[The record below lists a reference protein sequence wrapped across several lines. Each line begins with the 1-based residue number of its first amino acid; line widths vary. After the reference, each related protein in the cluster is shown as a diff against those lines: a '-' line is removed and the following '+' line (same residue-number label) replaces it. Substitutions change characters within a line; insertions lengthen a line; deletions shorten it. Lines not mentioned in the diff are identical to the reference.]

1 MCSAH
6 CLQPLLERGKKSPI
20 ELDVPTMREASA
32 VTVARMFFTQCC
44 SSCSNLSWLR
54 SASLWLDMSTR
65 VAMAPRTLPVG
76 IFIAEDGNGA
86 EIRANR
92 RAVELMGQHSTGDKL
107 ISVPAILPLTLNG
120 VKVNAE
126 DQRLRK
132 AIRTGKPIPGY
143 EAQI

>member
-1 MCSAH
+1 
-6 CLQPLLERGKKSPI
+6 
-20 ELDVPTMREASA
+20 
-32 VTVARMFFTQCC
+32 
-44 SSCSNLSWLR
+44 
-54 SASLWLDMSTR
+54 
-65 VAMAPRTLPVG
+65 MAPRTLPVG

-126 DQRLRK
+126 DQPLRK

-143 EAQI
+143 EAQILHENDSGIDVMMSANPLFDENRNAARFPPWKAPACLWDAGRPPTRRRP